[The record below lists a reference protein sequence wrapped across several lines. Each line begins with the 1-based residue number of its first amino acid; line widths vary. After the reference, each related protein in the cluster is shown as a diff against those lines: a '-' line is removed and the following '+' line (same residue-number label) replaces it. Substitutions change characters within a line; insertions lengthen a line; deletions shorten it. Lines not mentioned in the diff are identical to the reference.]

1 MKRQHNTG
9 NQESRDEGYLL
20 LGALVAIA
28 LVLIALS
35 VAATRVAFS
44 LRREREVESCRRADQ
59 YVRAI
64 RKYYMTFHQYPGSI
78 EQLEKTNNVR
88 FLRKRYID
96 PLTGKSDWRIIGV
109 GQNKT
114 TVKGFFGQPLEGLP
128 TGGLG
133 AAAGM
138 QAAGMPGSSPTA
150 GGTSSGIGGLTAAAG
165 GATSSGFGG
174 STGAGGTAA
183 SGAAGTAGTA
193 TGGTTAGG
201 SGSSASTSGGS
212 TDSSGTSGSSSGA
225 GGLGAGLGSGMAV
238 AIMGVGSN
246 AAGNSIVA
254 VNGQTTYQTWE
265 FLYDPRVELLKV
277 KQQLNSGVGSTS
289 ANALGSSGIG
299 SSATGSGLPGSS
311 PVTSGTPGSSPT
323 GTPSSTQP

>member
-1 MKRQHNTG
+1 MIRQQNTRRQDG
-9 NQESRDEGYLL
+9 GSCDEGYLL

-35 VAATRVAFS
+35 VAATSVAFS

-88 FLRKRYID
+88 FLRQRYID
-96 PLTGKSDWRIIGV
+96 PLTGKSNWRIIGV

-114 TVKGFFGQPLEGLP
+114 TVMGFFGQPLEGLP

-138 QAAGMPGSSPTA
+138 QAAGMPGSSPTT
-150 GGTSSGIGGLTAAAG
+150 GGASPGIGGIMGASGSATAGMGG
-165 GATSSGFGG
+165 GA
-174 STGAGGTAA
+174 GAAVGAA
-183 SGAAGTAGTA
+183 SGAGGIAGASPGN
-193 TGGTTAGG
+193 GTTT
-201 SGSSASTSGGS
+201 SGSSGT
-212 TDSSGTSGSSSGA
+212 SGTSGSSTDATGTSGSSTGA
-225 GGLGAGLGSGMAV
+225 SGLGTGLSSGTAV

-246 AAGNSIVA
+246 AVGNSIVA
-254 VNGQTTYQTWE
+254 VNSQTTYQTWE

-277 KQQLNSGVGSTS
+277 KQQLNSGMGSTS
-289 ANALGSSGIG
+289 ANALGSTGIG
-299 SSATGSGLPGSS
+299 SGAAGSGLPGSS
-311 PVTSGTPGSSPT
+311 SPTSGPGSA
-323 GTPSSTQP
+323 GTTPSTQP